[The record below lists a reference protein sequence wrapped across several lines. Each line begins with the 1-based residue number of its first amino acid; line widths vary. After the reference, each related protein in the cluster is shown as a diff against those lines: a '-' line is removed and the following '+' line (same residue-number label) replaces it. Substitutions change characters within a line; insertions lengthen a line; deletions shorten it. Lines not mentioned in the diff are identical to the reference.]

1 MNILIDFQRE
11 MDLKTKFYGLF
22 RMSGMCPWNDH
33 SFGQLITYFILC
45 ISYAYSFVVVS

>member
-22 RMSGMCPWNDH
+22 RMSVN
-33 SFGQLITYFILC
+33 
-45 ISYAYSFVVVS
+45 VSVE